1 MKSKTLIVIAFFLCT
16 FCAAFVFRLTYI
28 SNPNWVAIYMP
39 NNSTPG
45 GIIALANKVDAK
57 LVRGTKLKNVHI
69 LRADHE
75 NLRQKLRKQ
84 GIWLTLDPIVLK
96 GCGLASY

>member
-1 MKSKTLIVIAFFLCT
+1 MPSNTTPADVIT
-16 FCAAFVFRLTYI
+16 
-28 SNPNWVAIYMP
+28 
-39 NNSTPG
+39 
-45 GIIALANKVDAK
+45 LANKVDAK
-57 LVRGTKLKNVHI
+57 LVRGTKLKNIHI

-75 NLRQKLRKQ
+75 NLRQKLHEQ